1 MKSASVSKTKSA
13 SKNSKD
19 KIIAKII
26 KVVVIDGEKYKV
38 ANPFP
43 FP

>member
-19 KIIAKII
+19 KNIAKII
-26 KVVVIDGEKYKV
+26 KAVAIDGKKYKI
-38 ANPFP
+38 N
-43 FP
+43 